1 MKTLLLVFSSA
12 ILLSSL
18 PSCKQC
24 GYCKDSSGYNSS
36 AVCKEASVLG
46 SLGNN
51 YDEAKANCQ
60 AAGGSW
66 VKSK

>member
-1 MKTLLLVFSSA
+1 MKKLLFLFSSV

-24 GYCKDSSGYNSS
+24 GYCRDSSGYNSS

-60 AAGGSW
+60 AGNGTW

>member
-1 MKTLLLVFSSA
+1 MKKLLFLFSSV

-24 GYCKDSSGYNSS
+24 GYCRDSSGYNGS
-36 AVCKEASVLG
+36 AVCKESSVLG
-46 SLGNN
+46 SVLNN

-60 AAGGSW
+60 AQGGTW
-66 VKSK
+66 TKTK

>member
-1 MKTLLLVFSSA
+1 MKTILFLFSSA
-12 ILLSSL
+12 ILLTSL

-24 GYCKDSSGYNSS
+24 GYCSYPGGNNDY

-46 SLGNN
+46 SLGNS

-60 AAGGSW
+60 AQNGTW

>member
-1 MKTLLLVFSSA
+1 MKTFLFLFSSA
-12 ILLSSL
+12 ILLCSL

-24 GYCKDSSGYNSS
+24 GYCSYPGGANDN

-51 YDEAKANCQ
+51 YEETKANCS
-60 AAGGSW
+60 ANHGTW
-66 VKSK
+66 VKTK